1 MKKVGILGDIGSGKS
16 FISKQFGFPVFN
28 ADKEVQKIY
37 NKDKSCYRK
46 LHKQLPKFIYSFPIK
61 KHNLIRAIMS
71 NSKNLNI
78 INKTVHPIV
87 RKKLKKFFLKNNN
100 KKMVIIDIPLLL
112 ENKLNSKNYILI
124 FIEAKRKIINKKL
137 KQRKNYNFDLIKKL
151 KKIQYSPQTKK
162 KLSNYIIRNNFRKEI
177 VKKRVIIIKKEIL
190 KI

>member
-46 LHKQLPKFIYSFPIK
+46 LHKRLPKFIYSFPIK

-87 RKKLKKFFLKNNN
+87 RKKLKKFFLKNNK
-100 KKMVIIDIPLLL
+100 KKMVVIDIPLLL

>member
-46 LHKQLPKFIYSFPIK
+46 LHKRLPKFIYSFPIK

-87 RKKLKKFFLKNNN
+87 RKKLKKFFLKNNK
-100 KKMVIIDIPLLL
+100 KKMVVIDIPLLL

-162 KLSNYIIRNNFRKEI
+162 KLSNYVIRNDFRKEI
-177 VKKRVIIIKKEIL
+177 VKKRVIVIKKEIL

>member
-46 LHKQLPKFIYSFPIK
+46 LHKRLPKFIYSFPIK

>member
-1 MKKVGILGDIGSGKS
+1 
-16 FISKQFGFPVFN
+16 
-28 ADKEVQKIY
+28 
-37 NKDKSCYRK
+37 
-46 LHKQLPKFIYSFPIK
+46 
-61 KHNLIRAIMS
+61 MS

-87 RKKLKKFFLKNNN
+87 RKKLKKFFVKNNN